1 MSLSEK
7 TWKQQLDVY
16 DEQIETHL
24 NSVKI
29 YAILLK
35 KNLLDRADWIAG
47 KAMLC
52 GGHIDMRALD
62 QKTLDLANTLLSI
75 CNVPDFT
82 TAPITPCRS
91 DAERPCGTN
100 LIAGSNIERPS
111 AAEDAQRI
119 TRNQLWGLG
128 RDSGRHELYEIPTGK
143 VEADESAAL
152 DKLMSEVIRRR
163 PDNVAQPI
171 TFEDID
177 TVDELTTMSTTK
189 TLNDGIVFQEDLI
202 SSLETV
208 LNTADE
214 KIETKVSHANLA
226 SEIITPLHRMTRK
239 EREYFLF
246 DLFLEATKYVDTNY
260 EVSGEERDEMIQKRS
275 DELLQDFVDGKKT
288 PSKKILTV

>member
-35 KNLLDRADWIAG
+35 KNVLDRADWIAG
-47 KAMLC
+47 KSMLC
-52 GGHIDMRALD
+52 GGHASALTLD
-62 QKTLDLANTLLSI
+62 QKTLDLANSLLNI

-91 DAERPCGTN
+91 NGANLISERNVERPCGTD
-100 LIAGSNIERPS
+100 LVFE
-111 AAEDAQRI
+111 EQRI

-128 RDSGRHELYEIPTGK
+128 SDSGRHELYEIPTGK
-143 VEADESAAL
+143 VAADESVAL
-152 DKLMSEVIRRR
+152 DKLMDEVIRRR
-163 PDNVAQPI
+163 PDNVAQQTI
-171 TFEDID
+171 TFEDIN
-177 TVDELTTMSTTK
+177 TVDELNPSAK
-189 TLNDGIVFQEDLI
+189 TLNDGIAFQKDLI

-208 LNTADE
+208 LDTADE
-214 KIETKVSHANLA
+214 KIETKVPHANLT

-246 DLFLEATKYVDTNY
+246 DLFLEATKYVDANY

-275 DELLQDFVDGKKT
+275 DELLQDFIDGKKS
-288 PSKKILTV
+288 PSKKITA

>member
-47 KAMLC
+47 KSMLC
-52 GGHIDMRALD
+52 GGHASALTLD
-62 QKTLDLANTLLSI
+62 QKTLDLANSLLKI

-91 DAERPCGTN
+91 AAERPCGTG
-100 LIAGSNIERPS
+100 LIANGNAERPCGT
-111 AAEDAQRI
+111 EDSQRI

-143 VEADESAAL
+143 VAADESAAL
-152 DKLMSEVIRRR
+152 DKLMDEVIRRR
-163 PDNVAQPI
+163 PDNVAQQTI
-171 TFEDID
+171 TFEDIN
-177 TVDELTTMSTTK
+177 TVDELNPSAK
-189 TLNDGIVFQEDLI
+189 TLNDGIAFQKDLI

-208 LNTADE
+208 LDAADE
-214 KIETKVSHANLA
+214 KIETKVPHANLT

-246 DLFLEATKYVDTNY
+246 DLFLEATKYIDANY

-275 DELLQDFVDGKKT
+275 DELLQDFIDGKKT
-288 PSKKILTV
+288 LSKKITV